1 MPQVR
6 LCPWTW
12 TPSQE
17 RAAKAKT
24 ARAVK
29 AVSTAAQMRTGK
41 IKANKEKFAGEC
53 WVCGKTGHKSSECWY
68 KDKKG
73 KEGGKG
79 KKGGDAKGKGKAAN
93 SLEEAAEKPQQPHD
107 A

>member
-6 LCPWTW
+6 LCQWTW
-12 TPSQE
+12 TPSRR

-24 ARAVK
+24 ARATFRK
-29 AVSTAAQMRTGK
+29 HGRPEASG
-41 IKANKEKFAGEC
+41 KANKEKFAGEC
-53 WVCGKTGHKSSECWY
+53 CVCGKTGHKSSECRH

-79 KKGGDAKGKGKAAN
+79 KKGRKAKGKGKAAN
-93 SLEEAAEKPQQPHD
+93 SLEEAAEQPQQPHD